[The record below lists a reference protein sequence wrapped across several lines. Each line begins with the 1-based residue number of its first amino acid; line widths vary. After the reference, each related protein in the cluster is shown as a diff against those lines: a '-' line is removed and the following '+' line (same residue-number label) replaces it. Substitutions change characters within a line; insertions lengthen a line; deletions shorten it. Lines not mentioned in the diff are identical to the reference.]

1 MKKLGSLCLIVAIV
15 LSMIVPA
22 FATIEEQEQKL
33 EALEA
38 QQQQIQSEINLTAD
52 EEYLTQASLEE
63 VMGTKQRLEEQIAE
77 TEQDIEAK
85 EDDIVRVQKQLEK
98 ARAEVEAQQNEYAER
113 LRVMYLNKD
122 SENFLS
128 LLLKSRSI
136 ADFLTKL
143 DFMKSVANED
153 QRVLDELKE
162 KQVGIEK
169 LEKEEQAQL
178 LDLQELKKVLDDDKA
193 YLVVVEQT
201 LVARK
206 AELEARRAEL
216 EQEAAV
222 LAETSAQIR
231 NSIEDL
237 KAEAIRIALEQEAAR
252 LAALQQQQQA
262 TQPVYDEAGQPVL
275 DESGNQVYEPVPSDG
290 RGSTGAGGVSRDG
303 FSLADIPASGF
314 IWPTPGVYTITSPFG
329 YRSDPFFGHSVFHE
343 GIDIGGP
350 VGSPIVASANGVVIY
365 AGWFNNGYGNCV
377 IIAHPNGYET
387 VYAHGS
393 AVNTSVGAIVN
404 QGDIVMFMGSTGY
417 STGSH
422 LHFEV
427 ISGGMLVDPLSVVAP

>member
-178 LDLQELKKVLDDDKA
+178 LDLQELKQVLDNDKA
-193 YLVVVEQT
+193 YLIVVEQT

-206 AELEARRAEL
+206 AELEARRAQL

-237 KAEAIRIALEQEAAR
+237 KAEALRIAMEQEAAR
-252 LAALQQQQQA
+252 LAAQQA
-262 TQPVYDEAGQPVL
+262 TQPKVDESGQPVY

-303 FSLADIPASGF
+303 FSLGDIQPSGF
-314 IWPTPGVYTITSPFG
+314 IWPTPGVYTITSYFG
-329 YRSDPFFGHSVFHE
+329 YRDDPFFGHSVFHE

-393 AVNTSVGAIVN
+393 AVNTSVGAVVN

-427 ISGGMLVDPLSVVAP
+427 ISGGVLVDPLSVVAP

>member
-1 MKKLGSLCLIVAIV
+1 MKKLGSLCLIVAIII
-15 LSMIVPA
+15 SMIVPA

-33 EALEA
+33 EELEA
-38 QQQQIQSEINLTAD
+38 QQQQIQTEINLTAD

-77 TEQDIEAK
+77 TEQGIEAK
-85 EDDIVRVQKQLEK
+85 EDDIARVQKQLEK
-98 ARAEVEAQQNEYAER
+98 ARAEVEAQQNEYSER
-113 LRVMYLNKD
+113 LRVMYINKD

-178 LDLQELKKVLDDDKA
+178 LDLQELKQVLDNDKA
-193 YLVVVEQT
+193 YLIVVEQT

-206 AELEARRAEL
+206 AELEARRAQL

-237 KAEAIRIALEQEAAR
+237 KAEALRIAMEQEAAR
-252 LAALQQQQQA
+252 LAAQQA
-262 TQPVYDEAGQPVL
+262 TQPKVDESGQPVY

-303 FSLADIPASGF
+303 FSLGDIQPSGF
-314 IWPTPGVYTITSPFG
+314 IWPTPGVYTITSYFG
-329 YRSDPFFGHSVFHE
+329 YRDDPFFGHSVFHE

-393 AVNTSVGAIVN
+393 AVNTSVGAVVN

-427 ISGGMLVDPLSVVAP
+427 ISGGVLVDPLSVVAP